1 MCARSGCIRNVWQ
14 APSMHTDVHMSM
26 CVKSECVGN
35 RSSVYR
41 GCLHGLCI
49 PAVYTCVYVCKIGMY
64 KKCIASTK
72 HAYPHLRTCMCEKSE
87 CVGNRSPL
95 FRGCLQGHSTP
106 AVYTCVYERKVGM
119 YKKCVAGTKH
129 AYWCT
134 YEYVREVRLCRKQV
148 IRVQRVLAGH
158 CATAVYV
165 CICVQDRDV

>member
-1 MCARSGCIRNVWQ
+1 MNSEHQTCMPIFAYFYANKIGMFKKCTAGTKHAYLHLSTYMC
-14 APSMHTDVHMSM
+14 M
-26 CVKSECVGN
+26 KSECVGN
-35 RSSVYR
+35 RSYVFR
-41 GCLHGLCI
+41 KCLQGHSA

-119 YKKCVAGTKH
+119 YKKCVAGT
-129 AYWCT
+129 
-134 YEYVREVRLCRKQV
+134 
-148 IRVQRVLAGH
+148 
-158 CATAVYV
+158 
-165 CICVQDRDV
+165 